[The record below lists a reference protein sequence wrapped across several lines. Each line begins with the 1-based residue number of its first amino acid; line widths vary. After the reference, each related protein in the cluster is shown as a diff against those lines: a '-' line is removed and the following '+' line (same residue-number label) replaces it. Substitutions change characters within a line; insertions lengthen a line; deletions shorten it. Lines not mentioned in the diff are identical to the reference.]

1 MNGEFE
7 QCSSSYDLQSRQNDL
22 LDVHVADEHIT
33 CDLPYILEETE
44 VECLVLEPCDLQIA
58 VNVSTVGVPVSKIPV
73 VVLFVGRNREAAI
86 GSNANCNKKEISI

>member
-1 MNGEFE
+1 MNGELE

-22 LDVHVADEHIT
+22 LDVHVADEHVT

-73 VVLFVGRNREAAI
+73 VVLFVGRNREA
-86 GSNANCNKKEISI
+86 GTPTCTLR